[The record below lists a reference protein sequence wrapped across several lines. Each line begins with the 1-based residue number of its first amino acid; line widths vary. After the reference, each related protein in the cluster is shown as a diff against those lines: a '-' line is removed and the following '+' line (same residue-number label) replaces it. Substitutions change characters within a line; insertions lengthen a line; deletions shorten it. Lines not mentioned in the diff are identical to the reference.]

1 MGLALH
7 FSFSSC
13 SLIFNLDGSNFI
25 VFWKVEW
32 FPSEHLEIKSIW
44 TPGILQKWSFSALGS
59 YSKTGLQDYPTLS
72 QFHLLEVLYLHWCLW
87 RFYLSFILFL
97 SQFEF
102 PFLLTIIST
111 SSISSSLTS
120 SSFSNINMFWNLTLL
135 LQQYQVHFYGSKFL
149 YCWSRRRKLVI
160 SSAVG
165 FSCCHSFDNLD
176 IIIFIIFYSF

>member
-7 FSFSSC
+7 FSFSPC

-25 VFWKVEW
+25 VFWKVER

-72 QFHLLEVLYLHWCLW
+72 QFHLLVVLSLHWCLW

-97 SQFEF
+97 SQLEF

-120 SSFSNINMFWNLTLL
+120 SSLSNINMFWNLTLL
-135 LQQYQVHFYGSKFL
+135 LQQYQVPFYGSKKFL
-149 YCWSRRRKLVI
+149 LR
-160 SSAVG
+160 
-165 FSCCHSFDNLD
+165 
-176 IIIFIIFYSF
+176 